1 MARYDKVTDMKQIIV
16 AGGGFAGTIA
26 AIRIAKHLRDTVTV
40 TLIDPEDHF
49 FFTPRVIDLLALDS
63 LPASRFSL
71 SFADLA
77 KRHGFT
83 FLQGE
88 ANRIDREKQ
97 IITVKLSNK
106 KTSSLAYHSLVLT
119 HGAQTTTFG
128 LPGADAY
135 ALPLKTEVDIARI
148 HEHIDTC
155 LKQAMRIT
163 KKPERRSWLSFT
175 TVGGGPSG
183 VEGAVAMATYVR
195 NQLAAHAPHL
205 LEEASFT
212 LIQGGPQILPG
223 FPLSLVEGVGHELA
237 NQGINTLLGDQV
249 AAIYEDRVETT
260 SGNVLATHTVLWAAG
275 IMAHSI
281 PIHPILAEER
291 GCLAVNRYLKAAPHI
306 FAAGDIVN
314 YKERNVIIPKNAQ
327 TAMRMGRIL
336 ADNVIREFKQKKLR
350 PFTYLSK
357 GNIIALGETGFMDI
371 RLFTFKTRF
380 ASFLRNLFYTLRQRE
395 IEKG

>member
-1 MARYDKVTDMKQIIV
+1 MKQIIV

-26 AIRIAKHLRDTVTV
+26 AIRIAKHLQNKVTV

-49 FFTPRVIDLLALDS
+49 FFTPRVIDLLALNS

-77 KRHGFT
+77 QRHGFT

-88 ANRIDREKQ
+88 VHRVDRAKQ
-97 IITVKLSNK
+97 LVAIKLSNK
-106 KTSSLAYHSLVLT
+106 KNSSLTYHSLVLAQ
-119 HGAQTTTFG
+119 GAQTTTFG

-135 ALPLKTEVDIARI
+135 ALPLKTEADVTRI
-148 HEHIDTC
+148 HEHINAC
-155 LKQAMRIT
+155 LEQAMRIT
-163 KKPERRSWLSFT
+163 KKPERCSWLSFT

-183 VEGAVAMATYVR
+183 VEGAIAIAAHVR
-195 NQLAAHAPHL
+195 NQLTAHAPHL
-205 LEEASFT
+205 LEEVSFT

-223 FPLSLVEGVGHELA
+223 FPLSLIEGVGHELA

-275 IMAHSI
+275 IIACPI
-281 PIHPILAEER
+281 PTDPILAEER
-291 GCLAVNRYLKAAPHI
+291 GYLTVDRYLKAAPHI

-314 YKERNVIIPKNAQ
+314 YKEHNMVIPKNAQ

-336 ADNVIREFKQKKLR
+336 ADNVIQEFKHKKLR
-350 PFTYLSK
+350 PFTYFSK
-357 GNIIALGETGFMDI
+357 GNIIALGETGFMDV